1 MGFVERWR
9 NVKVLGHK
17 LTAKEAGAS
26 NVSAGASAS
35 TTRTQCKLSGGSSIC
50 EHLRESSKRKQFGGF
65 EEHQRAQPPK
75 ITTAASRISKD
86 CWRKKKAACLVVLPS
101 RRERS
106 SSCQWSRLCAR
117 PCHYALDYLI
127 HYLLNPFAS
136 WTQKRCFV
144 RGFLPVGY

>member
-1 MGFVERWR
+1 MQRAVCEHNRQRSGCKQCVGCSICEYNQNAR
-9 NVKVLGHK
+9 
-17 LTAKEAGAS
+17 
-26 NVSAGASAS
+26 
-35 TTRTQCKLSGGSSIC
+35 QCKSSGGSSIC
-50 EHLRESSKRKQFGGF
+50 EHSRESSKRKQFGGV

-75 ITTAASRISKD
+75 MTTAASRISKA

-101 RRERS
+101 RRGRS